1 MTFLANEMILDHLT
15 PSILINLAHLAGYLD
30 AKHSL
35 LSILQHVHS
44 ITRSSPQIIVKSF
57 PYHQLCESV
66 IQLAATKSLHT
77 ILFNESVIQ
86 LLNYQP
92 PSIDVVVAGG
102 YVDKSELASTVGEV
116 LRCLAARAIKPS
128 PLKPTLKLLELERVH
143 AVLSYECLASVA
155 ECK

>member
-1 MTFLANEMILDHLT
+1 M
-15 PSILINLAHLAGYLD
+15 
-30 AKHSL
+30 
-35 LSILQHVHS
+35 
-44 ITRSSPQIIVKSF
+44 KSF